1 MITAYVVDGT
11 YELFRAF
18 FGAPAATVD
27 GREVGAARA
36 LLRGLAAWLRTG
48 TVTHIGVAFDHVI
61 ESFRNQ
67 LYPGYKTG
75 DGLEP
80 ALASQFGL
88 AEEVAAALGCAVWPM
103 VEFEA
108 DDALA
113 TAAAALAADPTV
125 AQVVIAS
132 PDKDLCQ
139 CVVDPRVVTWDRLRD
154 RRFDEA
160 GVRARLG
167 VAPASVPDLLAL
179 VGDDAD
185 GIPGLARWGA
195 RSAAAVLAR
204 YPHLED
210 IPRDGRWDVA
220 VRGAASLAATFDAGF
235 ADALLYR
242 RLATLRTDA
251 PIACAPDDL
260 AWRGADPVRLPA
272 LCAALAIPMPALPM
286 ASATAR

>member
-1 MITAYVVDGT
+1 MI
-11 YELFRAF
+11 
-18 FGAPAATVD
+18 
-27 GREVGAARA
+27 
-36 LLRGLAAWLRTG
+36 
-48 TVTHIGVAFDHVI
+48 
-61 ESFRNQ
+61 
-67 LYPGYKTG
+67 
-75 DGLEP
+75 
-80 ALASQFGL
+80 
-88 AEEVAAALGCAVWPM
+88 
-103 VEFEA
+103 EFEA

-113 TAAAALAADPTV
+113 TAAALAAAPTV

-139 CVVDPRVVTWDRLRD
+139 CVDPRVVTWDRLRD

-185 GIPGLARWGA
+185 GIPGLPRWGA
-195 RSAAAVLAR
+195 RSAAQVLAR

-220 VRGAASLAATFDAGF
+220 VRGAASLAATWRCR

-286 ASATAR
+286 ASCYGALNATFAVQSPAWRLGELSTRRRDRCRRSVTRAVLPRP